1 MGIKRICLVFI
12 FSIALLFW
20 HTLAFSEDNQGFTQK
35 DRELLVALKVKIEE
49 MDKRFEQRF
58 QEIDKRFEQIDKRF
72 REVDKRF
79 EQIDRR
85 FEQVD
90 RRFEFIQN
98 LLIAMLGV
106 FGGLC
111 GVFVGLLLWDRKTFK
126 DRAKEEAIREIEE
139 KSRVMKALK
148 KYSEVEPKMADV
160 LRSLGLL

>member
-1 MGIKRICLVFI
+1 MRINRICFVFI
-12 FSIALLFW
+12 FSIALLLW
-20 HTLAFSEDNQGFTQK
+20 HDLAWSEDNHGFTQK
-35 DRELLVALKVKIEE
+35 DRELLVALKVKVEE

-58 QEIDKRFEQIDKRF
+58 EEIDKRFEQIDN
-72 REVDKRF
+72 
-79 EQIDRR
+79 
-85 FEQVD
+85 
-90 RRFEFIQN
+90 RFEFIQN

-126 DRAKEEAIREIEE
+126 DKAKEEAIREIEE
-139 KSRVMKALK
+139 KSRVIKALK